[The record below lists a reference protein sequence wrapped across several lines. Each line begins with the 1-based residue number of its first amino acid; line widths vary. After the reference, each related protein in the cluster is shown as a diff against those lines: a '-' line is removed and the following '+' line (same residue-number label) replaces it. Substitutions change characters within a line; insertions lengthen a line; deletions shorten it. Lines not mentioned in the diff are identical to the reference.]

1 MLEFVSQFIEAIKVI
16 HVRGRIDSS
25 NAHELG
31 DYLKMELTDASQQVV
46 LDLSEV
52 SYMSSAG
59 LGELVTAYRRLQ
71 QHKGDL
77 RLAQP
82 SARVRD
88 VLELSGLDTVL
99 QVYSSRIDAVMSY

>member
-1 MLEFVSQFIEAIKVI
+1 
-16 HVRGRIDSS
+16 
-25 NAHELG
+25 
-31 DYLKMELTDASQQVV
+31 
-46 LDLSEV
+46 
-52 SYMSSAG
+52 
-59 LGELVTAYRRLQ
+59 LGELVAAYRRLQ